1 MVRSFTV
8 CITYHS
14 FWIIH
19 RKSLGGRHGRATTP
33 PAFADI
39 KRRCLRHPLSRA
51 EFLAGKVAFNV
62 LLAMLQAVVTVGLAA
77 AILGVKLKPALL
89 PLLFFGVVL
98 GTAGWFFFFAF
109 FALRIRRNDVFN
121 SLLSLF
127 YFLFLFASSMFYPL
141 APLPT
146 WFRTAAMANPITW
159 QVDLLRFS
167 SIGLRTDH
175 LLMESVAFVLFAFV
189 AFFFGVRTLQN
200 PK

>member
-1 MVRSFTV
+1 
-8 CITYHS
+8 
-14 FWIIH
+14 
-19 RKSLGGRHGRATTP
+19 
-33 PAFADI
+33 
-39 KRRCLRHPLSRA
+39 
-51 EFLAGKVAFNV
+51 VAFNV

-189 AFFFGVRTLQN
+189 AFVFGVRTLQN